1 MALINEFKGGMEFL
15 VKTESG
21 HELLLDA
28 GESSGGQDKG
38 VRPKEL
44 LLVGLS
50 GCTGMD
56 VVSILKKM
64 KVENYSLR
72 IEVEN
77 EKTEEHPV
85 IYKTIHLR
93 YIFHLEDES
102 KKDKVEKAVQLS
114 QERYCGVSAMLKES
128 SELSYEIIYE

>member
-1 MALINEFKGGMEFL
+1 MALITEFKGDMEFL

-21 HELLLDA
+21 HEMIMDA
-28 GESSGGQDKG
+28 GKSSGGHDKG

-77 EKTEEHPV
+77 EKSEDHPV
-85 IYKTIHLR
+85 IYKKIHLK
-93 YIFHLEDES
+93 YFFHLEDDS
-102 KKDKVEKAVQLS
+102 KKDKVEKAVNLS
-114 QERYCGVSAMLKES
+114 QERYCGVSAMLQKA
-128 SELSYEIIYE
+128 SELTHEIIYE

>member
-15 VKTESG
+15 AKTESG
-21 HELLLDA
+21 HELVLDA
-28 GESSGGQDKG
+28 GKSSGGKDKG

-64 KVENYSLR
+64 KLENYTLR

-77 EKTEEHPV
+77 EKTEDHPV
-85 IYKTIHLR
+85 IYKKIHLK

-102 KKDKVEKAVQLS
+102 QKDKVEKAVNLS
-114 QERYCGVSAMLKES
+114 QERYCGVSAMLKEA
-128 SELSYEIIYE
+128 SELNYEIIYE

>member
-1 MALINEFKGGMEFL
+1 MALINEFKGDMEFL

-21 HELLLDA
+21 HEMILDA
-28 GESSGGQDKG
+28 GESSGGHDKG

-64 KVENYSLR
+64 KVENYKLR
-72 IEVEN
+72 IEVES

-85 IYKTIHLR
+85 IYKKIHLK
-93 YIFHLEDES
+93 YIFHLEDDS
-102 KKDKVEKAVQLS
+102 KKDKVEKAVNLS
-114 QERYCGVSAMLKES
+114 QERYCGVSAMLKKA
-128 SELSYEIIYE
+128 SERSYEIIYE

>member
-1 MALINEFKGGMEFL
+1 MALITEFKGGMEFL
-15 VKTESG
+15 AKTESG

-28 GESSGGQDKG
+28 GESSGGLDKG
-38 VRPKEL
+38 VRPTEL

-64 KVENYSLR
+64 KVENYTLR
-72 IEVEN
+72 IEVGN

-85 IYKTIHLR
+85 IYKKIHLK

-102 KKDKVEKAVQLS
+102 KKDKVEKAVSLS
-114 QERYCGVSAMLKES
+114 QDRYCGVSAMLKEA
-128 SELSYEIIYE
+128 SELTYEIIYE